1 MQSEAAEIDD
11 AALDAGGDATLEL
24 GSCAVLEPGA
34 GGGAALEPGAG
45 GGAAW
50 RDAMCQVLVAGRR
63 WFYPSPSDK
72 RVESQMGLLIV
83 VGWEK
88 LTGFILTQRSI

>member
-45 GGAAW
+45 GGAAPA
-50 RDAMCQVLVAGRR
+50 RGMGQVLVAGRR
-63 WFYPSPSDK
+63 WFYQV
-72 RVESQMGLLIV
+72 RRTRE
-83 VGWEK
+83 
-88 LTGFILTQRSI
+88 